1 MLSDAVRKRAAQLR
15 TDLNPMQTLNNI
27 LKYPANLLVTLLLWA
42 YYLLGFLLL
51 FSPFYLLALIVS
63 RNREA
68 AFQRLNSLFY
78 RIFFRLVRLLIPR
91 VRFDISPGVAAIRS
105 SVILC
110 NHLSYLDPILLIS
123 LFPRQKTIV
132 KSDIFRLPVFGWIL
146 RQSGYLPSLTE
157 ESNVSQVLRQVQE
170 MKAYLAAG
178 GNLFVFPE
186 GTRSRDGRIGPFNKG
201 AFRIARMCQA
211 PISVLTIENTQRLFP
226 PGRFLFNTT
235 EPFTISVKPAG
246 RLETDYGSRSFSLA
260 GLMEQV
266 RTLME
271 RVGGKSTAT
280 STRGNEPEFLQ
291 GEETYESD

>member
-1 MLSDAVRKRAAQLR
+1 MLKKIGKFLA
-15 TDLNPMQTLNNI
+15 DLF
-27 LKYPANLLVTLLLWA
+27 VTLLLWI
-42 YYLLGFLLL
+42 YYIPGFLLF
-51 FSPFYLLALIVS
+51 FSPFYLFVLIFS

-78 RIFFRLVRLLIPR
+78 RSFFGLVRLILPH
-91 VRFDISPGVAAIRS
+91 VRFEISPDVSAIRS

-123 LFPRQKTIV
+123 LFPAQKTIV
-132 KSDIFRLPVFGWIL
+132 KSDIFHIPIFGGLL

-157 ESNVSQVLRQVQE
+157 ESNIAQVTQQVQG
-170 MKAYLAAG
+170 MKEYLAAG

-201 AFRIARMCQA
+201 AFRIARICQA
-211 PISVLTIENTQRLFP
+211 PVCVLSIRNTHRLFP

-235 EPFTISVKPAG
+235 ESFTIFVKQAG
-246 RLETDYGSRSFSLA
+246 RLEPDYENPSFSLTA
-260 GLMEQV
+260 LMEKV

-271 RVGGKSTAT
+271 NV
-280 STRGNEPEFLQ
+280 N
-291 GEETYESD
+291 GEV

>member
-1 MLSDAVRKRAAQLR
+1 MHPGQRATPLR
-15 TDLNPMQTLNNI
+15 AELNPMKTLNNV
-27 LKYPANLLVTLLLWA
+27 LKYPANLLVTLLLWV
-42 YYLLGFLLL
+42 YYLLGFLVL
-51 FSPFYLLALIVS
+51 FSPFYLLARIVS
-63 RNREA
+63 RDRQF

-78 RIFFRLVRLLIPR
+78 RIFFHLVRLLIPR
-91 VRFDISPGVAAIRS
+91 VRFDISPGIKAIRS

-157 ESNVSQVLRQVQE
+157 ESNLSQVLRQVQE

-211 PISVLTIENTQRLFP
+211 QISVLTIGNTQRLFP

-235 EPFTISVKPAG
+235 ERFTISVKPAG
-246 RLETDYGSRSFSLA
+246 RLAPDYSDPSFSLA

-266 RTLME
+266 LALME
-271 RVGGKSTAT
+271 RAGGESTAT
-280 STRGNEPEFLQ
+280 SARGD
-291 GEETYESD
+291 ETEYFRGKRHESD

>member
-1 MLSDAVRKRAAQLR
+1 
-15 TDLNPMQTLNNI
+15 MQTLNNI
-27 LKYPANLLVTLLLWA
+27 LKYPADLLVTLLLWV

-51 FSPFYLLALIVS
+51 FSPFYLLALIFS

-91 VRFDISPGVAAIRS
+91 VRFDISPEAKAIRS

-123 LFPRQKTIV
+123 FYPRQKTIV

-146 RQSGYLPSLTE
+146 RKSGYLPSLTE

-201 AFRIARMCQA
+201 PFRIARMCQA
-211 PISVLTIENTQRLFP
+211 PISVLTIGNTQRLFP

-235 EPFTISVKPAG
+235 ESFTISVNPVG
-246 RLETDYGSRSFSLA
+246 RLTPDYGGRSFSQA

-266 RTLME
+266 RELME
-271 RVGGKSTAT
+271 RAGGESTAT
-280 STRGNEPEFLQ
+280 PARGEQIEFFR
-291 GEETYESD
+291 GKRHESD